1 MALYPREDNEQH
13 IAPEQLT
20 SSVAAIFRACGMF
33 ETDARTVAGSL
44 VHAGLRGIH
53 SHGVLRVP
61 DYVKKMTVEG
71 VDPKGQPRVVSET
84 GGAICIDGANS
95 MGQAGGKFERARET
109 GVAFAAVGGSNHCGA
124 MDYYTLPAAENNM
137 VGLAG
142 TNTLPTMAP
151 WGGVDKIVGLNPLSV
166 ALPGDTVPPIVMD
179 FALGATAHGKI
190 RVFAKKGE
198 PIPEGW
204 AFDVQG
210 RPTTDAQAALY
221 GLFQPLGALKGI
233 GLAMI
238 IGLLSTLFT
247 DAGYG
252 TESGNMVD
260 GAISGVD
267 GQFFMAIN
275 IAAFTEVKAFKERVD
290 KIVAQ
295 FNNSWLAPDFEEVF
309 VPGALEKRIAERNFT
324 DGIPLNAEML
334 EGISMSAS
342 RLGVGINLRC
352 KGETT

>member
-13 IAPEQLT
+13 TAPEQLT
-20 SSVAAIFRACGMF
+20 SSVAAIFRACGIF

-95 MGQAGGKFERARET
+95 MGQVGGKLAAELAIERARET

-124 MDYYTLPAAENNM
+124 MDYYTLPAAENDL

-166 ALPGDTVPPIVMD
+166 ALPGDTVPPIIME
-179 FALGATAHGKI
+179 FALGATAHGKV
-190 RVFAKKGE
+190 RVFAQKRR
-198 PIPEGW
+198 
-204 AFDVQG
+204 A
-210 RPTTDAQAALY
+210 Y
-221 GLFQPLGALKGI
+221 
-233 GLAMI
+233 
-238 IGLLSTLFT
+238 
-247 DAGYG
+247 
-252 TESGNMVD
+252 SG
-260 GAISGVD
+260 
-267 GQFFMAIN
+267 
-275 IAAFTEVKAFKERVD
+275 
-290 KIVAQ
+290 
-295 FNNSWLAPDFEEVF
+295 
-309 VPGALEKRIAERNFT
+309 
-324 DGIPLNAEML
+324 
-334 EGISMSAS
+334 
-342 RLGVGINLRC
+342 GVGFRSARQADHRCPSGTLRIVSALGRLQGYRAC
-352 KGETT
+352 HYHRPAVHPVYRRGVWNRFGQYG

>member
-1 MALYPREDNEQH
+1 MALYPREYNQLH

-20 SSVAAIFRACGMF
+20 SSVTAIFRACGMF
-33 ETDARTVAGSL
+33 ETDARTVAYSL

-53 SHGVLRVP
+53 LHGVLRVP

-84 GGAICIDGANS
+84 GGAIRIDGANS
-95 MGQAGGKFERARET
+95 MGRVGGKFATDLAIERASET

-124 MDYYTLPAAENNM
+124 MDYYPLPAAENNM

-142 TNTLPTMAP
+142 TNAMPTMAP
-151 WGGVDKIVGLNPLSV
+151 WGGADKIVGLNPLSV
-166 ALPGDTVPPIVMD
+166 ALPGDTVPPVVMD
-179 FALGATAHGKI
+179 FALGATAHGKV
-190 RVFAKKGE
+190 RVFAQKRE

-204 AFDVQG
+204 AFEVQG
-210 RPTTDAQAALY
+210 RPTTDAEAALY
-221 GLFQPLGALKGI
+221 GLIQPL
-233 GLAMI
+233 
-238 IGLLSTLFT
+238 
-247 DAGYG
+247 DA
-252 TESGNMVD
+252 
-260 GAISGVD
+260 
-267 GQFFMAIN
+267 FR
-275 IAAFTEVKAFKERVD
+275 ERVN

-295 FNNSWLAPDFEEVF
+295 FDNSRLAPDFEEVF
-309 VPGALEKRIAERNFT
+309 VPGALEKSIAERNFT
-324 DGIPLNAEML
+324 EGIPLNAETL